1 MNIDRIARG
10 MVDIEPSRDL
20 EARIR
25 ARIREARPAQ
35 AGAWWIWRVAA
46 PFTAAAAAIAIALV
60 VVQGPESKVGMQE
73 SRGPAIVSNVAAQ
86 PSSALPAE
94 AARAG
99 TLAKRLP
106 AEGAPAGAVAKAEL
120 SSEELAWME
129 RRIPALESMNS
140 LQVEHLQVDSIQP
153 EPLSITPLTMT
164 PVATDSG
171 GIERRNDR

>member
-1 MNIDRIARG
+1 
-10 MVDIEPSRDL
+10 
-20 EARIR
+20 
-25 ARIREARPAQ
+25 
-35 AGAWWIWRVAA
+35 
-46 PFTAAAAAIAIALV
+46 
-60 VVQGPESKVGMQE
+60 
-73 SRGPAIVSNVAAQ
+73 
-86 PSSALPAE
+86 LPAE

-140 LQVEHLQVDSIQP
+140 LQVEHLQVESIQP

-164 PVATDSG
+164 PVATEGG